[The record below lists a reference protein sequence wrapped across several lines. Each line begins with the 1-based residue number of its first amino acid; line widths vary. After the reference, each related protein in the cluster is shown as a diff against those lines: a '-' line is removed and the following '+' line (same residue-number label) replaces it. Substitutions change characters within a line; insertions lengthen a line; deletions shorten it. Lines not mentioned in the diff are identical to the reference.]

1 MVAIGR
7 GLMAKPLLLMM
18 DEPSLGLAPIIV
30 AELFKTISEIN
41 KGGLS
46 ILLVEQNA
54 RHALTLARRA
64 YIMETGKIA
73 REGSGKELLADPSIR
88 AAYLGM

>member
-7 GLMAKPLLLMM
+7 GLMAKPALLMM
-18 DEPSLGLAPIIV
+18 DEPSLGLAPLLV
-30 AELFKTISEIN
+30 SELFRTISEIN
-41 KGGLS
+41 FHGLT

-54 RHALTLARRA
+54 QHALNLARRA
-64 YIMETGKIA
+64 YVMETGKVT
-73 REGSGKELLADPSIR
+73 REGSGNELLADPSIR